1 MFISFA
7 GVPVKKC
14 VLGEELMVRQCFIE
28 RKDKEKNI
36 YIYNTR
42 EKRRE
47 KVNLKMEKNSEVKII
62 SSINMSMWLGIR
74 NETNETQDIVV
85 SISLLKF

>member
-42 EKRRE
+42 EKRKGE
-47 KVNLKMEKNSEVKII
+47 PENGEE
-62 SSINMSMWLGIR
+62 
-74 NETNETQDIVV
+74 Q
-85 SISLLKF
+85 

>member
-1 MFISFA
+1 
-7 GVPVKKC
+7 
-14 VLGEELMVRQCFIE
+14 
-28 RKDKEKNI
+28 
-36 YIYNTR
+36 
-42 EKRRE
+42 
-47 KVNLKMEKNSEVKII
+47 MEKNSEVKII

>member
-7 GVPVKKC
+7 GVPEKKC

-28 RKDKEKNI
+28 RQDKEKNI

-42 EKRRE
+42 ENRKGE
-47 KVNLKMEKNSEVKII
+47 LENGE
-62 SSINMSMWLGIR
+62 
-74 NETNETQDIVV
+74 Q
-85 SISLLKF
+85 